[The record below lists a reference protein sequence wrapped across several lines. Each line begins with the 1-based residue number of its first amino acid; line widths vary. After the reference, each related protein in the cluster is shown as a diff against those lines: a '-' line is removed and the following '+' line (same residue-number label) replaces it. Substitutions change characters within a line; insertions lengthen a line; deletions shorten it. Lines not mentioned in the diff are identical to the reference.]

1 MMIPHVVLTQA
12 DKVYVNILNNQTVAL
27 ADGDIVVWNTSTPDG
42 VRTTQAAA
50 NTLNLVVGAAAG
62 AIAASGYGLAQAY
75 GYKSAVNVING
86 VTTIAAGDLLK
97 PVAAKDYLT
106 WDVTGGLT
114 TVPSFAF
121 SAPGVAYVTQTT
133 LSAATTSGVFLRC
146 M

>member
-1 MMIPHVVLTQA
+1 MMIPHVVLTEA

-50 NTLNLVVGAAAG
+50 NTLGLVVGAAAG

-75 GYKSAVNVING
+75 GYKSTVQVING
-86 VTTIAAGDLLK
+86 VTTIAGGDLLK
-97 PVAAKDYLT
+97 PVAGQDYLT
-106 WDVTGGLT
+106 WDVTGGVVTIPCRTL
-114 TVPSFAF
+114 
-121 SAPGVAYVTQTT
+121 SAGLAYVTQTT
-133 LSAATTSGVFLRC
+133 LSSAQAAGVFLRC

>member
-1 MMIPHVVLTQA
+1 MMIPHVVLTEA

-50 NTLNLVVGAAAG
+50 NTLGLVVGAAAG

-86 VTTIAAGDLLK
+86 VTTIAAGDKLK

-114 TVPSFAF
+114 TVPSFAL
-121 SAPGVAYVTQTT
+121 SAGVAYVTQTT
-133 LSAATTSGVFLRC
+133 LSSATTSGVFLRC